1 MKASNTPTR
10 WATYHEASALVAL
23 GWTVLSYGT
32 AGQHF
37 GQVLLSFRG

>member
-1 MKASNTPTR
+1 MEAGKSGTR
-10 WATYHEASALVAL
+10 WATYAEACALVAL
-23 GWTVLSYGT
+23 GWRVLSYGT